1 MNEQK
6 VLKTAGF
13 MAFAT
18 LLAKLCGLI
27 RDSLIAAYFSTGIE
41 ADAFLTAS
49 KLPTLLFDMLLGGV
63 ITASFIPVFNS
74 ILEKENK
81 EKALS
86 YANKLI
92 SVVFLISGVIC
103 VLGIIFA
110 DELVYLQAPDFD
122 VEKHNLTSLLSSIMF
137 PMIIFTGLAYSFV
150 GILQSFGEFNIPSI
164 ISLVSNLV
172 LILYFPFFG
181 KNFGAKGLSIAMVVA
196 WSLQVVIQ
204 IPSLIKLKIK
214 IRPDFNFFD
223 NNIKKTLLLAGP
235 MLISTWVQP
244 LYSIV
249 NSRFASAIDGAPAVL
264 ELANRL
270 YTVLVGV
277 FSFVVTN
284 LIFPKLAR
292 ANASNN
298 SDESKDLIVTSLKA
312 ILLIILPLS
321 IGFIILSKPITSII
335 YEHNKFTSDDVILVS
350 TALKCYAV
358 GMVGFAVNEI
368 LSKFFFSLQDSK
380 TPMRNSIFSMISN
393 IVLAYVMFR
402 TFKTPGLALAAAFGS
417 IINAFLNALSVGKK
431 FKGFLSK
438 SDWINILKI
447 ITSSAIMGIITFT
460 LYSVT
465 EAYLYGTVLGNIIIC
480 GVCTVI
486 SVIAYFIFC
495 YLLRVDILRSTL
507 NSFLR
512 KN

>member
-1 MNEQK
+1 MKEQK
-6 VLKTAGF
+6 ILKTAGF

-18 LLAKLCGLI
+18 LLAKVCGLI
-27 RDSLIAAYFSTGIE
+27 RDSLIAGYFSTGIE

-49 KLPTLLFDMLLGGV
+49 KLPTLLFDMVLGGV

-81 EKALS
+81 EKALA

-92 SVVFLISGVIC
+92 SVVFLISGAIC
-103 VLGIIFA
+103 ILGIVFKDALISF
-110 DELVYLQAPDFD
+110 QAPDFSP
-122 VEKHNLTSLLSSIMF
+122 EKHDLTALLSSIMF

-150 GILQSFGEFNIPSI
+150 GILQSFGEFNIPAI

-172 LILYFPFFG
+172 LILYFPIFG
-181 KNFGAKGLSIAMVVA
+181 KKFGAVGLSVAMVVA
-196 WSLQVVIQ
+196 WSLQVIVQ

-214 IRPDFNFFD
+214 IKPDFRFFD
-223 NNIKKTLLLAGP
+223 ENIKKTLLLAGP

-270 YTVLVGV
+270 YIVLVGV

-298 SDESKDLIVTSLKA
+298 QDESKNLIVTSIKA

-321 IGFIILSKPITSII
+321 IGFIILSRPITSII
-335 YEHNKFTSDDVILVS
+335 YEHNKFTADDVILVS
-350 TALKCYAV
+350 TALRCYAV

-380 TPMRNSIFSMISN
+380 TPMRNSIISMIAN
-393 IVLAYVMFR
+393 IILAYVLFR
-402 TFKTPGLALAAAFGS
+402 VLKTSGLALATAFGS
-417 IINAFLNALSVGKK
+417 IINAFLNALSIGKR
-431 FKGFLSK
+431 FKGFFTK
-438 SDWINILKI
+438 PDWFNILKI
-447 ITSSAIMGIITFT
+447 VVSSAVMGVIAFI
-460 LYSVT
+460 LYAVLGLC
-465 EAYLYGTVLGNIIIC
+465 LYGTILGNIVLCAVCGIISAL
-480 GVCTVI
+480 V
-486 SVIAYFIFC
+486 YFGIC
-495 YLLRVDILRSTL
+495 YSLRVDILKNTL
-507 NSFLR
+507 DSMLN
-512 KN
+512 

>member
-1 MNEQK
+1 MKEQK

-18 LLAKLCGLI
+18 LLAKMCGLI

-49 KLPTLLFDMLLGGV
+49 KLPTLLFDMVLGGV

-74 ILEKENK
+74 VLEKENK
-81 EKALS
+81 EKALA

-92 SVVFLISGVIC
+92 TVVFLISGAIC
-103 VLGIIFA
+103 LLGIIFK
-110 DELVYLQAPDFD
+110 DSLVYLQAPAFSP
-122 VEKHNLTSLLSSIMF
+122 EKHNLTALLSSIMF

-150 GILQSFGEFNIPSI
+150 GILQSFGEFNIPAI

-172 LILYFPFFG
+172 LILYFPIFG
-181 KNFGAKGLSIAMVVA
+181 KTFGVKGLSFAMVIA
-196 WSLQVVIQ
+196 WSLQVVVQ

-214 IRPDFNFFD
+214 IRPDFKFFD
-223 NNIKKTLLLAGP
+223 KNIKTTLLLAGP

-292 ANASNN
+292 ANASDNRE
-298 SDESKDLIVTSLKA
+298 ESKTLIVTSLKA

-335 YEHNKFTSDDVILVS
+335 YEHNKFTAEDVILVS

-380 TPMRNSIFSMISN
+380 TPMRNSIISMIAN
-393 IVLAYVMFR
+393 IVLAYILFR

-417 IINAFLNALSVGKK
+417 IINALLNAVSVGKK
-431 FKGFLSK
+431 FKGFFLK
-438 SDWINILKI
+438 SDWANILKI
-447 ITSSAIMGIITFT
+447 IASSAIMGVLTFI
-460 LYSVT
+460 LYSVF
-465 EAYLYGTVLGNIIIC
+465 EGLFYGTVIGNIILL
-480 GVCTVI
+480 GVCAVI
-486 SVIAYFIFC
+486 SVVFYFGVC
-495 YLLRVDILRSTL
+495 YLFKVDILKSTL
-507 NSFLR
+507 DSFIQ
-512 KN
+512 KK

>member
-1 MNEQK
+1 MKEQK
-6 VLKTAGF
+6 VLRTAGF

-49 KLPTLLFDMLLGGV
+49 KLPTLLFDMVLGGV

-74 ILEKENK
+74 ILEKENR

-92 SVVFLISGVIC
+92 SVVFLISGAIC
-103 VLGIIFA
+103 LLGIVFA
-110 DELVYLQAPDFD
+110 DELVYLQAPSFST
-122 VEKHNLTSLLSSIMF
+122 EKHNLTALLSSIMF
-137 PMIIFTGLAYSFV
+137 PMIIFTGLAFSFV
-150 GILQSFGEFNIPSI
+150 GILQSFGEFNIPAI

-172 LILYFPFFG
+172 LILYFPIFG
-181 KNFGAKGLSIAMVVA
+181 KSFGVRGLSVAMVIA
-196 WSLQVVIQ
+196 WSLQVIVQ

-214 IRPDFNFFD
+214 IRPDFRFFD
-223 NNIKKTLLLAGP
+223 KNIKSTLLLAGP

-292 ANASNN
+292 ANASDNRE
-298 SDESKDLIVTSLKA
+298 ESKALIVTSLKA

-321 IGFIILSKPITSII
+321 IGFIILSKPVTSII
-335 YEHNKFTSDDVILVS
+335 YEHNKFTPQDVILVS

-380 TPMRNSIFSMISN
+380 TPMRNSILSMIAN
-393 IVLAYVMFR
+393 IILAYILFR
-402 TFKTPGLALAAAFGS
+402 ILKTPGLALAAAFGS
-417 IINAFLNALSVGKK
+417 IINALLNALSVGRK
-431 FKGFLSK
+431 FKGFFSK
-438 SDWINILKI
+438 SDWTSILKI
-447 ITSSAIMGIITFT
+447 VASSAVMGVITFT
-460 LYSVT
+460 LYS
-465 EAYLYGTVLGNIIIC
+465 AFDGYLYGTVLGNIVLC
-480 GVCTVI
+480 AVCAVI
-486 SVIAYFIFC
+486 SVLVYFIIC
-495 YLLRVDILRSTL
+495 YLLKVDILRNTL
-507 NSFLR
+507 DGFFH